1 MFSNKRKSIMFS
13 NRLFNLLGYK
23 AIYLTHC
30 RIRKKNPSPVNI
42 PIFGKIKTYHEI
54 ANIHDNFAVGELRD
68 EVIEAHLSQEKNPI
82 VVDCGVNVG
91 ITVRWW
97 LNGLSNNNLRV
108 IGIDMIDEAHKFTIN
123 SLIEANINPER
134 YQYHVAALWGHG
146 NATFNIDVEDPLYGE
161 TNVFQTSEGKNLRT
175 IQSKTMDDLLVG
187 TSLKKIDL
195 LKIDI
200 EGAGANALEG
210 GLEILKV
217 TKHVVIELHDEEE
230 RKKSTKLLLGN
241 GFYLRK
247 SAGRHLW
254 WEHV

>member
-1 MFSNKRKSIMFS
+1 MFF
-13 NRLFNLLGYK
+13 NRLFKFIGYK

-30 RIRKKNPSPVNI
+30 RLLKKNPSPVNI

-54 ANIHDNFAVGELRD
+54 INIHDNFAVGELRD
-68 EVIEAHLSQEKNPI
+68 EVIEAHLSQEKNPT

-161 TNVFQTSEGKNLRT
+161 TNVFQTSEGNNLRT

-187 TSLKKIDL
+187 ASLKKIDL

-210 GLEILKV
+210 GSEILKI
-217 TKHVVIELHDEEE
+217 TKHVVIELHNEEE
-230 RKKSTKLLLGN
+230 SKKSSKILLGN

-247 SAGRHLW
+247 STGTSSRPLLW

>member
-1 MFSNKRKSIMFS
+1 MFSNK
-13 NRLFNLLGYK
+13 LFKFIGYK

-30 RIRKKNPSPVNI
+30 RRLKKNPIPVNI

-54 ANIHDNFAVGELRD
+54 INIHDNFAIGELRD
-68 EVIEAHLSQEKNPI
+68 AVIETHLSQEKNPI
-82 VVDCGVNVG
+82 VIDCGVNVG

-97 LNGLSNNNLRV
+97 LNGLSNDNLRV

-123 SLIEANINPER
+123 SLLEANINPER

-146 NATFNIDVEDPLYGE
+146 NVTFNIDVAEPLDGE
-161 TNVFQTSEGKNLRT
+161 TNVFEINEGKNLRT
-175 IQSKTMDDLLVG
+175 MQSKTMDDLLVG
-187 TSLKKIDL
+187 ASLKKIDL

-230 RKKSTKLLLGN
+230 RKKSTKILLRN

-247 SAGRHLW
+247 SVGRHLW
-254 WEHV
+254 WERV

>member
-1 MFSNKRKSIMFS
+1 MFS

-30 RIRKKNPSPVNI
+30 RLRKKNPAPVNI

-54 ANIHDNFAVGELRD
+54 INIHDNFAVGELRD

-97 LNGLSNNNLRV
+97 LNGLSNKNLQV

-134 YQYHVAALWGHG
+134 YRYHVAALWEHG

-161 TNVFQTSEGKNLRT
+161 TNVFEANEGKNLRT
-175 IQSKTMDDLLVG
+175 VQSKTMDDLLSSS
-187 TSLKKIDL
+187 SLKKIDL
-195 LKIDI
+195 IKLDI
-200 EGAGANALEG
+200 EGAGANALVG
-210 GLEILKV
+210 ALESLKI

-230 RKKSTKLLLGN
+230 RKKSTKLLLEN

-247 SAGRHLW
+247 SVGRHLW
-254 WEHV
+254 WECV